1 LRFGRDSLAA
11 EARIKLE
18 AVARDMGFS
27 LVELISNE
35 PKAPRRSAT
44 AKYRHP
50 KNAVLVWSGRGRRPK
65 WFIDHLNAGKDPS
78 ELAV

>member
-1 LRFGRDSLAA
+1 
-11 EARIKLE
+11 
-18 AVARDMGFS
+18 MGFS
-27 LVELISNE
+27 LAELVGIE
-35 PKAPRRSAT
+35 PKGRRRPST

-50 KNAVLVWSGRGRRPK
+50 KNTDLTWSGRGRKPK